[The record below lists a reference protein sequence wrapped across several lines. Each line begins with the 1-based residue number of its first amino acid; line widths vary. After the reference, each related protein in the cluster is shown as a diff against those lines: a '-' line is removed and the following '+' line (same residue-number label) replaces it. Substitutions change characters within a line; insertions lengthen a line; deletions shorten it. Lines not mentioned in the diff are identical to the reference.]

1 MPEEYIRQLVLD
13 MKQDLEDV
21 KTEMKCITES
31 LIRLESKSIST
42 QDYYSLSR
50 KVDKH
55 AVYFTIFGVVLVVF
69 AIPVFLICFEFIM
82 GKL

>member
-21 KTEMKCITES
+21 KTETKCITES

>member
-42 QDYYSLSR
+42 QDYYSLSK

-55 AVYFTIFGVVLVVF
+55 AVYFTILGTGFVLL
-69 AIPVFLICFEFIM
+69 AIPIALICFEYII

>member
-21 KTEMKCITES
+21 KTEMKCIIES

-42 QDYYSLSR
+42 QDYYSLSK

-55 AVYFTIFGVVLVVF
+55 AVYFTIFGLGLIVL
-69 AIPVFLICFEFIM
+69 AIPTVLICFEWMI